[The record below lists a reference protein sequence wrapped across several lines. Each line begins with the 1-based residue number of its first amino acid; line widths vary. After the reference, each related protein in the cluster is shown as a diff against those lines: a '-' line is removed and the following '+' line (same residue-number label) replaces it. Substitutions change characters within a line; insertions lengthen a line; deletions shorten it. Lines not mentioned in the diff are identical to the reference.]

1 MDVREALHAK
11 VLLAHRDDPHTLVVD
26 ELGLCEGEARVDI
39 AVVNGFIHGFEI
51 KSERDT
57 LERLPHQVEVY
68 SLVLD
73 RVTLVVAENHAA
85 HAMEVIPDWWGVKV
99 ARQGKRRAI
108 HFQQVRRPRLNREID
123 PLELVQLL
131 WRDEAVSALAERN
144 LLRGVKSKPKQVVF
158 ERLVSVLELDE
169 IRALV
174 RKTLKHRTGWRQ

>member
-85 HAMEVIPDWWGVKV
+85 HAMEVIPDWWGV
-99 ARQGKRRAI
+99 
-108 HFQQVRRPRLNREID
+108 
-123 PLELVQLL
+123 
-131 WRDEAVSALAERN
+131 
-144 LLRGVKSKPKQVVF
+144 
-158 ERLVSVLELDE
+158 
-169 IRALV
+169 
-174 RKTLKHRTGWRQ
+174 